1 MPEAYENFVFFP
13 NQRRKIELLSW
24 SELMNAQSE
33 KRIRFDLQM
42 PLTGLN
48 MSGMPDFIGRGF
60 DIMGRE
66 GSHDKKID
74 IDVELEGVH
83 FEAFST
89 EDCKKAIPIES
100 LGLNLDD
107 ESKQLTRSYV
117 KFSSATIRNF
127 KLVRLENGT
136 VVALQFNITV
146 KSDAGLVLWAHHYH
160 GATFWAMFSEAQ
172 LVVPKKEDSNQM
184 KLDEQPPAKE
194 KAKGEP
200 CGFADGNG
208 GACILDAYHEGEHT
222 FSNAAPVNLST
233 RQKKANRELSKV
245 GVN

>member
-1 MPEAYENFVFFP
+1 MGQFEHFQFFP
-13 NQRRKIELLSW
+13 NQRRKIELLGW
-24 SELMNAQSE
+24 AELMNAQSE

-42 PLTGLN
+42 QLTGQN
-48 MSGMPDFIGRGF
+48 MLGMPDFIGRGF
-60 DIMGRE
+60 EVMGRE

-74 IDVELEGVH
+74 IDIELEGVH

-89 EDCKKAIPIES
+89 EDCKEAIRVDT
-100 LGLNLDD
+100 LGLELAD
-107 ESKQLTRSYV
+107 EVKQLGLTYV

-127 KLVRLENGT
+127 KLVRVGAD
-136 VVALQFNITV
+136 VALQFNITV
-146 KSDAGLVLWAHHYH
+146 KSSAGLVLWAHHYH

-172 LVVPKKEDSNQM
+172 LVVPKKEEDPDQM
-184 KLDEQPPAKE
+184 KLGEQPPAKE
-194 KAKGEP
+194 KAKGDP

-222 FSNAAPVNLST
+222 FSNAKPVELNS
-233 RQKKANRELSKV
+233 RQKKVARELAKA